1 MSGPSTRSVAILA
14 VLACAAVVRAQKLP
28 ARTTL
33 SNASIQY
40 KVPAAPYVVLRRGAL
55 EAVFVDNRAVND
67 EILADHRAGYSGL
80 ASLRDTDL
88 QRNIFVPRYA
98 GLNFEH
104 IHDGTLQDTPVLFEP
119 RHAPMELRVVDEHT
133 AEICQRPTP
142 YWKLES
148 CTRYELLPNGAIEM
162 TFECIPREARYAKG
176 YLGLFWAS
184 YIDQPESLDIHF
196 VGPEGWI
203 RGVTP
208 KHGEHAVH
216 RATGDARRFEHEP
229 ALAERLTL
237 LFGFSQHRYAEPWY
251 FGIARRRALAFV
263 FREQDVIRL
272 TQSPSGGGQGNPAW
286 DFQWYIERPEIGRR
300 YQMVMRTV
308 YAPYESHEQ
317 VRTLVEPHR
326 QALNGQRPAR

>member
-1 MSGPSTRSVAILA
+1 MRPVAALAIL
-14 VLACAAVVRAQKLP
+14 VGAAAPRAQEPLP
-28 ARTTL
+28 RTTL
-33 SNASIQY
+33 SNPSIQY
-40 KVPAAPYVVLRRGAL
+40 KVPASPYVVLRRGAL
-55 EAVFVDNRAVND
+55 EAVLVDNRAVND
-67 EILADHRAGYSGL
+67 DILADHRAGYSGL
-80 ASLRDTDL
+80 ASLRDKDL

-119 RHAPMELRVVDEHT
+119 RHAPMELRVIDDHI

-142 YWKLES
+142 HWKLES
-148 CTRYELLPNGAIEM
+148 CTRYELLPDGAIEM
-162 TFECIPREARYAKG
+162 TFECIPREARYANG

-208 KHGEHAVH
+208 KHGENAVH
-216 RATGDARRFEHEP
+216 RALADARRFEHEP

-237 LFGFSQHRYAEPWY
+237 LFGFSRHRYVQPWY
-251 FGIARRRALAFV
+251 FGIARGRALAFV
-263 FREQDVIRL
+263 FRERDVIRL
-272 TQSPSGGGQGNPAW
+272 TQSPSGGGEGNPAW
-286 DFQWYIERPEIGRR
+286 DFQWYIERPEVGRR

-308 YAPYESHEQ
+308 YAPYESHDQ

-326 QALNGQRPAR
+326 QAISAPNAGR